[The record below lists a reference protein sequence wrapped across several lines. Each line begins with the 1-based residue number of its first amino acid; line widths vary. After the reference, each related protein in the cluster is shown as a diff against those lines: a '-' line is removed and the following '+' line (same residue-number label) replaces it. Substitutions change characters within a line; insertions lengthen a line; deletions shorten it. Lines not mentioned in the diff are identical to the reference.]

1 MKHLRVCTAVWLM
14 LSILLYPSS
23 SSGNSNNINNGKT
36 AVNAQYIRTSY
47 INKAKYQPITV
58 ISSKKDLIRLP
69 DNDFLNKID
78 KYSDDYFAD
87 SSLVI
92 VRLTERS
99 GSIGHSVESIGE
111 NGDIVINRIFPLIET
126 CDMAAWCILI
136 KINNKIK
143 AKQYRIIFINVSEI
157 IKLKREGGKT
167 VIDTVKTVI
176 DTVRTIDV
184 MVDW

>member
-1 MKHLRVCTAVWLM
+1 MKQLRVCTAVWLM
-14 LSILLYPSS
+14 LSMLLYPSS
-23 SSGNSNNINNGKT
+23 SSGDSNNINDGKS
-36 AVNAQYIRTSY
+36 AVNARYIRTRTSY
-47 INKAKYQPITV
+47 IDKAKYQPITV
-58 ISSKKDLIRLP
+58 ISSKNDLIRLQ

-92 VRLTERS
+92 VRLTESS
-99 GSIGHSVESIGE
+99 GSIGHSVESISE
-111 NGDIVINRIFPLIET
+111 NGDIIINRILPLMET

-143 AKQYRIIFINVSEI
+143 AKKYRIVFINISEI
-157 IKLKREGGKT
+157 IKREGG
-167 VIDTVKTVI
+167 KTVI

-184 MVDW
+184 MEDW